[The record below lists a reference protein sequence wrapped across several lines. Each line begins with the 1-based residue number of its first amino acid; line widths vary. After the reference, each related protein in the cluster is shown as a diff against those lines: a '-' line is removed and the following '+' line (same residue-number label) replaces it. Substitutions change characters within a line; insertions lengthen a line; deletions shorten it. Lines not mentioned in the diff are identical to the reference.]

1 MNSAMEHTYEERPW
15 GQYTVLLSKP
25 GYQVKEL
32 IVNPGGTLSLQK
44 HEHRDEHWTVVQGE
58 ATITK
63 DEMTQALAL
72 RESIDIP
79 RGAIHRIAN
88 KTDKPLMII
97 EVQYGEYLEEDD
109 ITRFDDIYGRS
120 VHTAA

>member
-1 MNSAMEHTYEERPW
+1 MNDTYEKRPW

-32 IVNPGGTLSLQK
+32 IVDPGGTLSLQK

-63 DEMTQALAL
+63 GEATETLAL

-79 RGAIHRIAN
+79 RGTIHRIAN
-88 KTDKPLMII
+88 KTDEPLMII
-97 EVQYGEYLEEDD
+97 EVQYGDYLEEDD
-109 ITRFDDIYGRS
+109 ITRYEDVYGRT
-120 VHTAA
+120 VHSAA